1 MIKGGNW
8 RKLRS
13 GVIVPA
19 ASAPQATYEAASQ
32 GRRLRA
38 WRAPQSGPNTSVTHG
53 LPVIRSR
60 TRAAARND
68 PWMGAALDKGDA
80 NGIGTGITCKM
91 VNGTDEQKATVK
103 RLWNRWVKRS
113 DADGMLDW
121 YGQQYLAWHE
131 WREVG
136 EVFVRRRPRRLSDG
150 LPVPLQIQLI
160 ESEQVPT
167 DLNTLAS
174 NGNEVRAG
182 IEFDRIGRRV
192 AYWMYREHPGD
203 YTTRI
208 NGTEL
213 VRIPASEVLHLYRPL
228 RAGQLRGIPDT
239 VSVLIKAFNLDHL
252 DDAVLERQ
260 KLANLYAGFYEKNID
275 PESPESIIDEMTDEE
290 DETDEDDIPLAGL
303 EPGTM
308 QELPPGW
315 KAQLTQPPAPGTDY
329 AEFLRTHLLAIAAR
343 HGVPYE
349 VLTGDLRNV
358 SDRALKLIL
367 NEFRRLLEMLQWL
380 LFIPRLLQPIR
391 EWWFD
396 AAFLA
401 GLLPVEDDEYLEKR
415 DELVETLWVPQGW
428 PYSHPVQDVQADR
441 LAIRAGLTSRTQKIL
456 ATGEDPE
463 QVDRE
468 IAEDNARADR
478 LGLVLDSDPRKVSS
492 AGLTQARPA
501 GSRLPDADG
510 SDDPENENG
519 DTADE

>member
-1 MIKGGNW
+1 VIGGNW
-8 RKLRS
+8 KKLGS
-13 GVIVPA
+13 GVLVPSA
-19 ASAPQATYEAASQ
+19 TASAPAYDSASQ

-38 WRAPQSGPNTSVTHG
+38 WRTPNSGPNTSLVYEM
-53 LPVIRSR
+53 PVIRSR

-68 PWMGAALDKGDA
+68 PWMGAALDKSDA

-91 VNGTDEQKATVK
+91 INGSDELKAAVK
-103 RLWNRWVKRS
+103 RLWNRWTKQS

-121 YGQQYLAWHE
+121 HGQQYLAWHE

-136 EVFVRRRPRRLSDG
+136 EVFARRRMRRLSDG
-150 LPVPLQIQLI
+150 LAVPIQIQLI

-167 DLNTLAS
+167 DLNTIAS
-174 NGNEVRAG
+174 NGNEVRCG

-192 AYWMYREHPGD
+192 AYWMYRSHPGD
-203 YTTRI
+203 QVTMAT
-208 NGTEL
+208 NASEL
-213 VRIPASEVLHLYRPL
+213 VRVPASEVLHLYRPV
-228 RAGQLRGIPDT
+228 RAGQIRGIPET
-239 VSVLIKAFNLDHL
+239 ASVLIKAFNLDNL

-260 KLANLYAGFYEKNID
+260 KLANLFAGFYTKTID
-275 PESPESIIDEMTDEE
+275 PESPESIVDEMTDGEA
-290 DETDEDDIPLAGL
+290 ETDEDDVPLAGL

-315 KAQLTQPPAPGTDY
+315 QAQLTQPPAPGTDY
-329 AEFLRTHLLAIAAR
+329 AEFLRGHLLAIAAR

-380 LFIPRLLQPIR
+380 FFIPRLLQPAR

-401 GLLPVEDDEYLEKR
+401 GALPISDEEYEEQR
-415 DELVETLWVPQGW
+415 DEIVETLWVPQGW

-456 ATGEDPE
+456 ETGEDPE
-463 QVDRE
+463 QVDQE

-492 AGLTQARPA
+492 AGLTQARPP
-501 GSRLPDADG
+501 GSVLPEASPGQEDN
-510 SDDPENENG
+510 SDE
-519 DTADE
+519 